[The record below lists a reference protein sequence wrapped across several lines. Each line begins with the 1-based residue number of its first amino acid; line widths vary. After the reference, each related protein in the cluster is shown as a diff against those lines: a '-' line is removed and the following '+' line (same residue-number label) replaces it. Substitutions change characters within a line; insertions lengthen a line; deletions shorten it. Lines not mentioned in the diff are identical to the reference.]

1 MNDIKIYKSK
11 IGLELV
17 IPLIIVLG
25 GTSVLMVLESA
36 WPGLVINFAVM
47 VFLWYTFIN
56 TFYTIRDKHL
66 IVKCGFFVN
75 EAIKIETIK
84 KVTETRNLISSAAA
98 SLDRLEILYNKYNS
112 ILISPKEKME
122 FIQHLQKLNPGIEI
136 KFRNA
141 KP

>member
-1 MNDIKIYKSK
+1 
-11 IGLELV
+11 
-17 IPLIIVLG
+17 
-25 GTSVLMVLESA
+25 
-36 WPGLVINFAVM
+36 M

-141 KP
+141 KS